1 MLKLGIHS
9 LITDFP
15 LAVKQTVA
23 EYQLEKAQP
32 KKLLVNQ
39 QSDLNPISNASTIAS
54 DNMSCYDAQPV
65 SDERLMV
72 DLSVSLMPA
81 KLYEEED
88 IWFEGRP
95 RIFSNWPLFSIQS
108 NHNVVKQ
115 NFVAIYSIHSTP
127 LQSFYLHWIS
137 AVVKMVFIR
146 FLKASSYF

>member
-1 MLKLGIHS
+1 M
-9 LITDFP
+9 
-15 LAVKQTVA
+15 KQTVA

-54 DNMSCYDAQPV
+54 DNMSCYDTQPL

-95 RIFSNWPLFSIQS
+95 RIFSN
-108 NHNVVKQ
+108 
-115 NFVAIYSIHSTP
+115 
-127 LQSFYLHWIS
+127 
-137 AVVKMVFIR
+137 
-146 FLKASSYF
+146 

>member
-95 RIFSNWPLFSIQS
+95 RIFSNWPPFSIQS

-115 NFVAIYSIHSTP
+115 RSLRILSEY
-127 LQSFYLHWIS
+127 
-137 AVVKMVFIR
+137 
-146 FLKASSYF
+146 

>member
-1 MLKLGIHS
+1 MIKLGIHS

-95 RIFSNWPLFSIQS
+95 RIFSN
-108 NHNVVKQ
+108 
-115 NFVAIYSIHSTP
+115 
-127 LQSFYLHWIS
+127 
-137 AVVKMVFIR
+137 
-146 FLKASSYF
+146 